1 MSMTSLKSR
10 AKLRRTNDTR
20 CLIPQEM
27 CLIPPVLVCFF
38 AKMDSFELKKG
49 DCGGKMTNVEFLGI

>member
-10 AKLRRTNDTR
+10 AKLRRTNDAR

-27 CLIPPVLVCFF
+27 CLIPPVFVCFF
-38 AKMDSFELKKG
+38 AKMDGFEQKKVIAA
-49 DCGGKMTNVEFLGI
+49 GK